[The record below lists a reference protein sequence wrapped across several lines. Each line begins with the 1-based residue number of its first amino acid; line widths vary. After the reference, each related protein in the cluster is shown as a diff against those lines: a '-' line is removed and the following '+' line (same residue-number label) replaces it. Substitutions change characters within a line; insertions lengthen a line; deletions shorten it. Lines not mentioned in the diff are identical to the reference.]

1 MVSCASARYAPWAS
15 SSAAGWTASSCTG
28 RWARVTLHRQHHCPL
43 DLARRHQLQRVRCF
57 FKRIYFRDMRAQL
70 TLAEP
75 QAELSDALGEGLRLA
90 AREIA
95 PEHAHRRSALEQR
108 EVQRQLGD
116 LAGGEADHEQ
126 PSAPGDGAE
135 RRLAVGAADRVVDDV
150 DSAPLGQ

>member
-1 MVSCASARYAPWAS
+1 
-15 SSAAGWTASSCTG
+15 
-28 RWARVTLHRQHHCPL
+28 
-43 DLARRHQLQRVRCF
+43 
-57 FKRIYFRDMRAQL
+57 MRAEL
-70 TLAEP
+70 PLAEP
-75 QAELSDALGEGLRLA
+75 EAELSHAAGKGLRLA

-95 PEHAHRRSALEQR
+95 PEHAHHRSALEER

-150 DSAPLGQ
+150 NPLSPGQAFDALAKIFGGVVDGRVGAVLAAHRELLVARGAGDDARAERLADLDRGKADSAGR